1 MRVFI
6 AGATGAIGRP
16 LVAQLREKG
25 HEVIG
30 MTRSEERAQALRA
43 AGAEAAIAD
52 ALDADAVRAAVE
64 AAHPDVVVN
73 ELTDLDRPLNPR
85 RYAEWLE
92 GTNRLRSQGTRNLV
106 QAAAAAGVPKVISQS
121 VAFFYTFEPGTKT
134 EDDPIAGSEAGA
146 AAVALAELEEQTL
159 DAGGIVLRYGFFYGP
174 GTAYDHGSQQIEQIK
189 KRQMPVVGGGAGC
202 FPFIHVEDA
211 AAATVDAVERG
222 KPGIYNVVDDEPAAA
237 RDWIPY
243 VADLIGARKPYRV
256 PAFIAR
262 IAAGQLAAMA
272 TDLQPVSNAKAKRE
286 LGWQPRYA
294 SWREGFKA
302 ELGQSGP

>member
-1 MRVFI
+1 MKVFI

-43 AGAEAAIAD
+43 AGAGAAIAD
-52 ALDADAVRAAVE
+52 ALDADAVRAAVD
-64 AAHPDVVVN
+64 AAQPDVVIN
-73 ELTDLDRPLNPR
+73 ELTDLDHPLNPR
-85 RYAEWLE
+85 RYAEWLA
-92 GTNRLRSQGTRNLV
+92 GTNRLRSEGTRNLV

-121 VAFFYTFEPGTKT
+121 VAFFYTSEPGTKT

-174 GTAYDHGSQQIEQIK
+174 GTSYDHGAQQIEQIK

-243 VADLIGARKPYRV
+243 VAELVGARKPYRV

-262 IAAGQLAAMA
+262 IAAGQLAGMA

-286 LGWQPRYA
+286 LGWQPRYT

-302 ELGQSGP
+302 ELG